1 MISKIKLLDKEF
13 KIFIKENEIQKIVK
27 SISTNINKLQ
37 VKNPLFIAVLNGSF
51 LFASDIMRKI
61 TLPDAE
67 ISFIKLSSY
76 SGTKSTGNVNELIG
90 LNKQIKNRNVIILE
104 DIVDTGNTL
113 EKIIKILKEKKV
125 ASYKIATLLFKPDA
139 YTKNINIDYI
149 GKSIKNDFVVG
160 YGLDYQEI
168 GRNLPHIYK
177 LKN

>member
-13 KIFIKENEIQKIVK
+13 KIFIKDNEIQNIVE

-90 LNKQIKNRNVIILE
+90 LNNQIKNRNVIILE

>member
-13 KIFIKENEIQKIVK
+13 KIFIKDNEIQKIVE

-160 YGLDYQEI
+160 YGLDYDEI

>member
-1 MISKIKLLDKEF
+1 
-13 KIFIKENEIQKIVK
+13 
-27 SISTNINKLQ
+27 
-37 VKNPLFIAVLNGSF
+37 
-51 LFASDIMRKI
+51 MRKI
-61 TLPDAE
+61 ILPDAE

>member
-13 KIFIKENEIQKIVK
+13 KIFIKDNEIQKIVE

-125 ASYKIATLLFKPDA
+125 ASYKSATLLFKPDA

>member
-13 KIFIKENEIQKIVK
+13 KIFIKDNEIQKIVE

-67 ISFIKLSSY
+67 ISIIKLSSN

-160 YGLDYQEI
+160 YGLDYDEI

>member
-13 KIFIKENEIQKIVK
+13 KIFIKDNEIQKIVE

-90 LNKQIKNRNVIILE
+90 LNNQIKNRNVIILE

>member
-1 MISKIKLLDKEF
+1 MILKIKLLDKEF
-13 KIFIKENEIQKIVK
+13 KIFIKDNEIQKIVE

-113 EKIIKILKEKKV
+113 EKIIKILKEKK
-125 ASYKIATLLFKPDA
+125 
-139 YTKNINIDYI
+139 
-149 GKSIKNDFVVG
+149 
-160 YGLDYQEI
+160 
-168 GRNLPHIYK
+168 
-177 LKN
+177 